1 MGILYVARMAA
12 LLASFGLTHVLRMS
26 FLNSMAR
33 LPTVTRAAAAITSA
47 ANLPLPNRVQVLLAI
62 EALCPDSKRFVQEQ
76 LVPTFATL
84 GPHVIQ
90 LHVVPFGNA
99 VIDGA
104 NHTVR
109 CQHGLGECDANQYEQ
124 CARWIHPQ
132 PEQHLPFIDCLF
144 YALPMSRHDD
154 AFDSGNFEQCAHL
167 TGLSWP
173 RIQACHANATQAWI
187 LTQQAAKETPKHNH
201 VPWVEIN
208 GVFMDEEKNA
218 LLQEVCKVY
227 YAEGGKHPACES
239 PNVRRP
245 TNVRIQA

>member
-1 MGILYVARMAA
+1 MWILSVARVAA
-12 LLASFGLTHVLRMS
+12 LLSSFGLVHVLRMS
-26 FLNSMAR
+26 FFSSALRSEPAMR
-33 LPTVTRAAAAITSA
+33 RTTTTTSTTS
-47 ANLPLPNRVQVLLAI
+47 NRVQVVLAI

-90 LHVVPFGNA
+90 LHVIPFGNA
-99 VIDGA
+99 AIDAG
-104 NHTVR
+104 NRTVR

-124 CARWIHPQ
+124 CARWIHSS
-132 PEQHLPFIDCLF
+132 PEQHLPFINCLF

-154 AFDSGNFEQCAHL
+154 AFDTGSFELCAHV

-173 RIQACHANATQAWI
+173 RIQACHGNATQSWI

-208 GVFMDEEKNA
+208 GVYMDEDKNVF
-218 LLQEVCKVY
+218 LEEVCKAY
-227 YAEGGKHPACES
+227 YAGGGKHPACQTK
-239 PNVRRP
+239 PL
-245 TNVRIQA
+245 TIQIKA